1 MRLMS
6 PAVRKF
12 ALTLHVTA
20 SVAWLG
26 AVACFLALAVSGLT
40 SEDAGQVRSAYLAM
54 SLTTW
59 VVIVPLSLLT
69 PLTGLAMSLG
79 TAWGVLRHYWVIAKL
94 VITVP
99 ACALLL
105 LHLRPIGHLA
115 QVVSETSLARGELQG
130 LRVQL
135 VANAGAAVV
144 ALFVATLLSV
154 YKPRGLTPHGRRQ
167 RETAPTRP

>member
-6 PAVRKF
+6 PGVRKF

-26 AVACFLALAVSGLT
+26 AVVCFLALAVSGVV
-40 SEDAGQVRSAYLAM
+40 SEDGRRVQSAYLAM
-54 SLTTW
+54 DLTTW
-59 VVIVPLSLLT
+59 AVIVPLSLLS
-69 PLTGLAMSLG
+69 PLSGLVMSLG
-79 TAWGVLRHYWVIAKL
+79 TAWGLARHYWVIAKL

-99 ACALLL
+99 ACVLLL

-154 YKPRGLTPHGRRQ
+154 YKPRGLTSHGRRQ
-167 RETAPTRP
+167 RETATTRP

>member
-1 MRLMS
+1 MRHMP

-12 ALTLHVTA
+12 ALTTHVIA

-26 AVACFLALAVSGLT
+26 AVACFLALAVSGLV
-40 SEDAGQVRSAYLAM
+40 SEDASQVQAAYLAM

-69 PLTGLAMSLG
+69 PLTGLVMSLG
-79 TAWGVLRHYWVIAKL
+79 TAWGLVRHYWVIAKL

-99 ACALLL
+99 ACVLLL

-115 QVVSETSLARGELQG
+115 QVVSETSLAHGELQG

-154 YKPRGLTPHGRRQ
+154 YKPRGLTPYGRRR
-167 RETAPTRP
+167 READPARP